1 MSYIK
6 TDLQTFQPI
15 AEALIHSES
24 SDPVAQKIDL
34 DKLYENQQTVIG
46 FGSFQGIEF
55 IRLVPIN
62 VNDTE
67 EDILNLFIVIER
79 YVSQHLELPIT
90 S

>member
-6 TDLQTFQPI
+6 TDLQTFQLI

>member
-24 SDPVAQKIDL
+24 SDPVVQKIDL